1 MSNRNDRWI
10 KTNEIVMSDQNS
22 FLGTGWGFPPTFTT
36 ENSGV
41 GMTSGFEDIQA
52 SLDIL
57 LSTRLGER
65 VMRPKY
71 GCNLDVMVFEA
82 MNTNMITYV
91 KDLITNAIKIYE
103 PRIKLESI
111 NLDTAREKE
120 GVLLIELE
128 YTVKSTNSRHNYVY
142 PFYKNEGTNIT
153 K

>member
-1 MSNRNDRWI
+1 
-10 KTNEIVMSDQNS
+10 MSDQNS